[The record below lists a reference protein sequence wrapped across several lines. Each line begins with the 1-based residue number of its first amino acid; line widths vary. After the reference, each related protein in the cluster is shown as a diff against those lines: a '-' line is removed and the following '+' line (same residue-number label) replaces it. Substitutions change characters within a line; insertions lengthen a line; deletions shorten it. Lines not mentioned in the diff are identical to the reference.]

1 MNRKLV
7 SLSSLVIALVLLF
20 AINILSGLLF
30 SNARLDMTEQQLYTL
45 TPGSRAI
52 LDKLEDDI
60 TLNFYFSDDQL
71 RDVPAIKAY
80 AVRVEELLN
89 EYVSLAHGKIQLR
102 VIDPEPFS
110 EQEDEA
116 VRAGVRGVPTNDV
129 GDTAYFGLTAT
140 NTTDGEEVIGFFA
153 PNNEELLEHDLT
165 RLIYKLDHP
174 EKPVV
179 AIYSSLPVNGQQGGG
194 GRQDLPRWTIID
206 QIGEIFDVRML
217 KGTLAKIDADVDIL
231 MIIHPQMF
239 DDASRL
245 AIDQFVLGGGRTMVF
260 VDPYSDIEIIP
271 TMPFMQNT
279 QEPKSPSDFDQ
290 QLAAWGVRV
299 DGTQLVGDYDAA
311 RRVTT
316 SQNPGDTPQ
325 PYLPWLDLKNQHFD
339 QDDVVTSN
347 LTSMFFATAG
357 AIEELPDSEVTL
369 EPLVITGPNS
379 GPVPVASIQFS
390 PNPKELLAQFQP
402 TGPQI
407 LAARL
412 TGKIRS
418 AYPDGAPEGVDWQGP
433 LLIEAADA
441 QIVLVADS
449 DLLHDRFWVQV
460 QDFFGD
466 RVVMPYADN
475 GNFVINMLDNLS
487 GSSDLISVRSRGTFA
502 RPFTRIVDLGKAAE
516 EQFRETEL
524 QLQARL
530 QAAELKLVE
539 LQKQGTDARL
549 LDQQAREEIDDFL
562 QEKVAIRKQLRT
574 VQHDLRKDIES
585 LETRVKFINIGLMPL
600 LIIFLALLT
609 WLTQSR
615 WRGT

>member
-102 VIDPEPFS
+102 VVDPEPFS

-116 VRAGVRGVPTNDV
+116 VRAGVHGVPINDI
-129 GDTAYFGLTAT
+129 GETAYFGLTAT
-140 NTTDGEEVIGFFA
+140 NTTDGEEVIGFFS
-153 PNNEELLEHDLT
+153 PSNEELLEHDLT
-165 RLIYKLDHP
+165 RMIYKLDHP

-179 AIYSSLPVNGQQGGG
+179 AVYSSLPVAGSEGGQGQ
-194 GRQDLPRWTIID
+194 RAQPSWTIIE
-206 QIGEIFDVRML
+206 QMREIFDVRVL
-217 KGTLAKIDADVDIL
+217 KGTLSKIEDDVDIL

-260 VDPYSDIEIIP
+260 VDPYSDVEVIP
-271 TMPFMQNT
+271 TMPFMQNQ
-279 QEPKSPSDFDQ
+279 QEPKAPSDFDQ

-299 DGTQLVGDYDAA
+299 DGTQVVGDYDAA

-316 SQNPGDTPQ
+316 SRNPGDQPQ
-325 PYLPWLDLKNQHFD
+325 PYLPWLELKNQHFD
-339 QDDVVTSN
+339 QDDVVTSS
-347 LTSMFFATAG
+347 LASMFFATAG
-357 AIEELPDSEVTL
+357 AIEKLPDSEVTL
-369 EPLVITGPNS
+369 QVLVITGSNS
-379 GPVPVASIQFS
+379 GPVPVGSIQFS
-390 PNPKELLAQFQP
+390 PNPKELLGQFQP
-402 TGPQI
+402 VGPQI

-412 TGKIRS
+412 SGKIRS
-418 AYPDGAPEGVDWQGP
+418 AYPDGPPEGVEWQGE
-433 LLIEAADA
+433 LLTESADA

-449 DLLHDRFWVQV
+449 DLLHDRFWVEV

-466 RVVMPYADN
+466 RIAVPYGDN
-475 GNFVINMLDNLS
+475 GNFVINTLDNLS
-487 GSSDLISVRSRGTFA
+487 GSSDLISVRSRGTFS
-502 RPFTRIVDLGKAAE
+502 RPFTRIVDLGKVAE
-516 EQFRETEL
+516 EQFRATEQ
-524 QLQARL
+524 QLQGRL
-530 QAAELKLVE
+530 QTAEQRLAE
-539 LQKQGTDARL
+539 LQKQGTDALL

-574 VQHDLRKDIES
+574 VQHDLRRDIES
-585 LETRVKFINIGLMPL
+585 LETRVKFVNIGLMPL
-600 LIIFLALLT
+600 LIIFLALMA

-615 WRGT
+615 RRGG